1 MLLKKSLFF
10 VGVCS
15 ELNVTNRR
23 YKYIDPEIKYHGN
36 KDIEWA
42 WRTIQRIGIR

>member
-1 MLLKKSLFF
+1 MLLKIHQFF
-10 VGVCS
+10 CVCS
-15 ELNVTNRR
+15 ELDVTNRR